1 MADKHRITRAAYL
14 ESLSDFREFIKEHCS
29 AYPGVDKQTLYDLQ
43 LAVDEACT
51 NIITHGYAELDPG
64 SIILDLEMEPEK
76 LRIRITD
83 FGHSFELD
91 NTPVPDVT
99 APLEDRPLGGLGV
112 FMIRQSMDQLDY
124 QVTEDGNS
132 MILTKFLN
140 RTDGGEQ

>member
-1 MADKHRITRAAYL
+1 M
-14 ESLSDFREFIKEHCS
+14 
-29 AYPGVDKQTLYDLQ
+29 
-43 LAVDEACT
+43 
-51 NIITHGYAELDPG
+51 DPG

-132 MILTKFLN
+132 MILTKFLKQ
-140 RTDGGEQ
+140 TDGGEQ

>member
-1 MADKHRITRAAYL
+1 MADKHRLTRAAYL
-14 ESLSDFREFIKEHCS
+14 EALSDFRDFIKEHCS

-51 NIITHGYAELDPG
+51 NIITHGYAGMDPG
-64 SIILDLEMEPEK
+64 SIILDLEMAPEK
-76 LRIRITD
+76 LTIRLTD
-83 FGHSFELD
+83 FGRSFELD

-124 QVTEDGNS
+124 QVTEDGNT
-132 MILTKFLN
+132 MILTKFLK
-140 RTDGGEQ
+140 RTHGGE